1 MTWVRFALL
10 ILSWPAL
17 IATNGPTTGLD
28 VNEAGRVMA
37 ELDDWRALMFVML
50 FMIVLLV
57 GALLWAF
64 AKLAK
69 VVEVMATLRET
80 IIALKELAQSGAL
93 DARENSNTL
102 RSIISSL
109 ARIESDIARLE

>member
-1 MTWVRFALL
+1 MKWARFALP
-10 ILSWPAL
+10 IVFWPLTVSAS
-17 IATNGPTTGLD
+17 PVQGLD

-50 FMIVLLV
+50 FLIVLLV

-80 IIALKELAQSGAL
+80 IVALKDLAQSGAL
-93 DARENSNTL
+93 DARENSNAL
-102 RSIISSL
+102 RGLL
-109 ARIESDIARLE
+109 ASVSRIEADIARLE

>member
-1 MTWVRFALL
+1 MKWVTFALPIPFL
-10 ILSWPAL
+10 LLASSGLFAR
-17 IATNGPTTGLD
+17 GLD

-50 FMIVLLV
+50 FLIVLLV

-69 VVEVMATLRET
+69 VVEVMVTLRET
-80 IIALKELAQSGAL
+80 IAALRDLAQSGAL
-93 DARENSNTL
+93 DARENSNAL
-102 RSIISSL
+102 RGLL
-109 ARIESDIARLE
+109 ASVSRIEADIARLE